1 MALISSGRMETRVG
15 SPRRGIGWEEEGEA
29 ERQRGGLAHL
39 GERQAEATNLAGEA
53 GVDHA

>member
-1 MALISSGRMETRVG
+1 METMVG

-29 ERQRGGLAHL
+29 ERQRDGLAHL